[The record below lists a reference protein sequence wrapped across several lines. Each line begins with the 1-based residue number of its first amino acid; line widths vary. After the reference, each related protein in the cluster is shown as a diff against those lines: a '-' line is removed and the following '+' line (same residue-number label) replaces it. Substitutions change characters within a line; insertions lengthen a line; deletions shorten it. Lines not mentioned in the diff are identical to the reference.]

1 VARPRLPLTS
11 FERQKIHSARTI
23 AVVLVVVGLAAAAIA
38 ASFGEVR
45 FAAVVA
51 AIPLLYAVNVL
62 VAPLRLFWLALLLN
76 GLIPALVGYLLGYPV
91 LGVLVGVGVA
101 GWLALSAVRGVQAV
115 PDTLRPL
122 PEPAVD
128 PEAEGHVAAF
138 EALGFEQVGA
148 YAFDPGP
155 DLTVIATLL
164 LGPRRD
170 EYAVV
175 TDLVL
180 NVVSVFGPRL
190 LITRNS
196 ASMSLPPEYLANDLR
211 GAAVDE
217 LVESHRRGLE
227 LLRARGLTPEE
238 IDGEGLVGL
247 QLSLERRCSDW
258 GVQRRGKVLHAL
270 VRTGVGHGTLDEH
283 ASGQRIDAWLAQASP
298 AL

>member
-1 VARPRLPLTS
+1 
-11 FERQKIHSARTI
+11 
-23 AVVLVVVGLAAAAIA
+23 
-38 ASFGEVR
+38 
-45 FAAVVA
+45 
-51 AIPLLYAVNVL
+51 
-62 VAPLRLFWLALLLN
+62 
-76 GLIPALVGYLLGYPV
+76 
-91 LGVLVGVGVA
+91 
-101 GWLALSAVRGVQAV
+101 
-115 PDTLRPL
+115 L

-128 PEAEGHVAAF
+128 PEAEGCVAAF

-148 YAFDPGP
+148 YAFDPEP
-155 DLTVIATLL
+155 EHTVVATLL
-164 LGPRRD
+164 LGPTRD

-180 NVVSVFGPRL
+180 NVVSLFGPRL

-227 LLRARGLTPEE
+227 LLRARGLTPGE
-238 IDGEGLVGL
+238 IDGEGLVEL
-247 QLSLERRCSDW
+247 QLSLERRCIDW
-258 GVQRRGKVLHAL
+258 GVRSRGKVLHAL
-270 VRTGVGHGTLDEH
+270 VRTGVGHGTLHER